1 MYEHPLREARR
12 EAGLT
17 QVMLARA
24 SGVGRVTI
32 NRIEQGRQAPH
43 RSTAEKLARVL
54 DTEPHRI
61 AHNIEDL
68 GEYPLGVRLTPSL
81 QEKTLPHIRRVA
93 RRLALNPAD
102 VDDLEAAG
110 MEGLVKA
117 CRRFDPERGTPLE
130 WYARYISTNRVR
142 DEARRMYRRHPGFGI
157 KPDQE
162 PWTSG

>member
-1 MYEHPLREARR
+1 
-12 EAGLT
+12 
-17 QVMLARA
+17 MLARA

-32 NRIEQGRQAPH
+32 NRIEQSRQAPH

-68 GEYPLGVRLTPSL
+68 DECPPGVRLTPTL
-81 QEKTLPHIRRVA
+81 REKTLPHIRREA
-93 RRLALNPAD
+93 DRLALNPSD
-102 VDDLEAAG
+102 FEDLASAG
-110 MEGLVKA
+110 IEGLMEA
-117 CRRFDPERGTPLE
+117 CARFDPERGTPLE
-130 WYARYISTNRVR
+130 WWARFISTRRVR
-142 DEARRMYRRHPGFGI
+142 DEARRMYRHHPGFGI